1 MNGTRIA
8 GIVGCLAS
16 AVFLAVMV
24 PGVEENRFTGG
35 GAQFYTVG
43 PTFLP
48 YFSGALM
55 LLFSAMLAV
64 KPGAGGSGAAEEETV
79 GPGRALLFMALLVA
93 FIFGL
98 REIGFMLAAI
108 AFLGATFACF
118 RAGRPILSAAVA
130 ILAPVAIDLLLRKVL
145 LVPLPTAPFL

>member
-43 PTFLP
+43 PTFVP

-55 LLFSAMLAV
+55 LLFSVMLTVA
-64 KPGAGGSGAAEEETV
+64 PGAGGSGPAEDRT

-93 FIFGL
+93 FVLGL
-98 REIGFMLAAI
+98 REIGFMIAAI
-108 AFLGATFACF
+108 LFLAATFACF
-118 RAGRPILSAAVA
+118 RAGRPVLSAAIAVA
-130 ILAPVAIDLLLRKVL
+130 APVGIDLLLRKVL
-145 LVPLPTAPFL
+145 MVPLPTAPFLN